1 VTPDAE
7 LVARAREGDLRAMD
21 ALVERHYG
29 SVFRLCRS
37 ILGDP
42 DRVDDAV
49 QESFIRAYRA
59 LPKFRGASTFR
70 TWLLSIAGNEA
81 RGALRKSKRRRE
93 IALEDA
99 GQVTSGDPDVAEQ
112 TVVRDEAVRVRLLVE
127 RLPEKQ
133 RLAVTLRID
142 EGLSFREI
150 GEIIDSSEGSA
161 RVNYH
166 HGIRRLREMV
176 DE

>member
-1 VTPDAE
+1 MTPDAE
-7 LVARAREGDLRAMD
+7 LVARAREGDPSAMD
-21 ALVERHYG
+21 VLVQRHHG
-29 SVFRLCRS
+29 SVFRLCQS

-49 QESFIRAYRA
+49 QESFIRAYGA
-59 LPKFRGASTFR
+59 LRQFRGASTFR
-70 TWLLSIAGNEA
+70 TWLLSIAGNQA
-81 RGALRKSKRRRE
+81 RGALRRSKRRRE
-93 IALEDA
+93 TALDRA
-99 GQVTSGDPDVAEQ
+99 GPLASNDPDVAERA
-112 TVVRDEAVRVRLLVE
+112 VLLDEAARMRLLVE